1 MILGGNIMFSIIKI
15 ALIGSCLLGTA
26 GNQALQSQVMH
37 QAGPAAQLTGNIN
50 VDEYIGEDKALEIAL
65 KDAGVKEKDTSY
77 SLVHLDTEDGRIIYD
92 VEFMVGN
99 EEYDYDIDAK
109 TGDIFLKTLI
119 LKETMPQPQIREPLQ
134 KMMRSKLH

>member
-1 MILGGNIMFSIIKI
+1 MFSIIKI